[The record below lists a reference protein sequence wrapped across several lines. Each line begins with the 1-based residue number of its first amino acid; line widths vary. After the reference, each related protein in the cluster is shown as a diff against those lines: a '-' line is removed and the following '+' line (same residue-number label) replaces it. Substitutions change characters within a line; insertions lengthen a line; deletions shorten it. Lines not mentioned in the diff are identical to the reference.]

1 MSYQYIFYEEVG
13 GIATLTLNRPDAL
26 NALHPDMLVE
36 MVDAIERLA
45 DAHSVRVFVLT
56 GAGRAFSA
64 GADLTPP
71 PGGGGSGNNAI
82 HETHYNRLLTRLV
95 ELACPVIASVNG
107 PAVGA
112 GCLLALLSDFVI
124 ADRSAY
130 FLQAFVNIGLVPDFG
145 ATWVL
150 PRLIGPARATQ
161 MLMLGEKLPAERA
174 AEWGLIYRAV
184 DGSDLAAETL
194 ALAQRLASGP
204 TLAYGMIR
212 QGIRYGLEHSLMD
225 TVALERRNQ
234 LLASRSRDFKEGVEA
249 FRTKRKP
256 RFQGK

>member
-1 MSYQYIFYEEVG
+1 MSYQYILYEEAG

-26 NALHPDMLVE
+26 NALHPDMIVE
-36 MVDAIERLA
+36 MIDAIERLA
-45 DAHSVRVFVLT
+45 DARTARVLVLT

-71 PGGGGSGNNAI
+71 PGGGSGNNAI

-95 ELACPVIASVNG
+95 ELTCPVIASVNG

-124 ADRSAY
+124 ADRATY

-145 ATWVL
+145 ATWLL

-161 MLMLGEKLPAERA
+161 MLMLGEKLAAERA
-174 AEWGLIYRAV
+174 EEWGLIYRAV
-184 DGSDLAAETL
+184 DGADLAAETR

-234 LLASRSRDFKEGVEA
+234 LQASRSLDFKEGVEA

>member
-1 MSYQYIFYEEVG
+1 MSYHYILYAEAEGV
-13 GIATLTLNRPDAL
+13 ATLTLNRPDAL
-26 NALHPDMLVE
+26 NALHADMIDE
-36 MVDAIERLA
+36 MIDAIEQLA
-45 DAHSVRVFVLT
+45 DARTARVLVLT

-71 PGGGGSGNNAI
+71 PGGSSGNNAI

-95 ELACPVIASVNG
+95 ELTCPVIASVNG

-112 GCLLALLSDFVI
+112 GCALALLSDFVI
-124 ADRSAY
+124 ADRSTY

-145 ATWVL
+145 ATWLL
-150 PRLIGPARATQ
+150 PRLIGPARATE
-161 MLMLGEKLPAERA
+161 MLVLGEKVPAERA
-174 AEWGLIYRAV
+174 EQWGLIYQVVEGA
-184 DGSDLAAETL
+184 DLAAQTR
-194 ALAQRLASGP
+194 AFAQRLASGP

-212 QGIRYGLEHSLMD
+212 QGILYGLEHSLMD

-249 FRTKRKP
+249 FRAKRKP
-256 RFQGK
+256 RFLGE

>member
-1 MSYQYIFYEEVG
+1 
-13 GIATLTLNRPDAL
+13 
-26 NALHPDMLVE
+26 
-36 MVDAIERLA
+36 
-45 DAHSVRVFVLT
+45 
-56 GAGRAFSA
+56 
-64 GADLTPP
+64 
-71 PGGGGSGNNAI
+71 
-82 HETHYNRLLTRLV
+82 
-95 ELACPVIASVNG
+95 VIASVNG

-145 ATWVL
+145 ATWLL
-150 PRLIGPARATQ
+150 PRLIGSARATQ
-161 MLMLGEKLPAERA
+161 LLMLGEKLPAERA
-174 AEWGLIYRAV
+174 EEWGLIYRAV
-184 DGSDLAAETL
+184 DGTDLAAETR

-212 QGIRYGLEHSLMD
+212 QGIRFGLEHSLMD

-249 FRTKRKP
+249 FRTKRNP

>member
-1 MSYQYIFYEEVG
+1 MSYQHILYQEAD

-26 NALHPDMLVE
+26 NALHADMIDE
-36 MVDAIERLA
+36 MIDAVARLA
-45 DAHSVRVFVLT
+45 DTRTARVLVLT

-71 PGGGGSGNNAI
+71 PGGSSSNNAI

-95 ELACPVIASVNG
+95 ELTCPVIASVNG

-124 ADRSAY
+124 ADRASY

-145 ATWVL
+145 ATWLL

-174 AEWGLIYRAV
+174 EEWGLIYRAV
-184 DGSDLAAETL
+184 DGTDLAAQTRS
-194 ALAQRLASGP
+194 LAQRLATGP
-204 TLAYGMIR
+204 TLAYGLIR
-212 QGIRYGLEHSLMD
+212 HGIRYGLEHSLTD

-234 LLASRSRDFKEGVEA
+234 LLASRSGDFREGVEA
-249 FRTKRKP
+249 FRNKRKP
-256 RFQGK
+256 SFQGE

>member
-1 MSYQYIFYEEVG
+1 MSYQHILYQEAD

-26 NALHPDMLVE
+26 NALHADMIDE
-36 MVDAIERLA
+36 MIDAVARLA
-45 DAHSVRVFVLT
+45 DTRTARVLVLT

-71 PGGGGSGNNAI
+71 PGGSSSNNAI

-95 ELACPVIASVNG
+95 ELTCPVIASVNG

-124 ADRSAY
+124 ADRASY

-145 ATWVL
+145 ATWLL

-174 AEWGLIYRAV
+174 EEWGLIYRAV
-184 DGSDLAAETL
+184 DGTDLAAQTRS
-194 ALAQRLASGP
+194 LAQRLAAGP
-204 TLAYGMIR
+204 TLAYGLIR
-212 QGIRYGLEHSLMD
+212 HGIRYGLEHSLMD

-234 LLASRSRDFKEGVEA
+234 LLASRSGDFREGVEA
-249 FRTKRKP
+249 FRNKRKP
-256 RFQGK
+256 SFQGE